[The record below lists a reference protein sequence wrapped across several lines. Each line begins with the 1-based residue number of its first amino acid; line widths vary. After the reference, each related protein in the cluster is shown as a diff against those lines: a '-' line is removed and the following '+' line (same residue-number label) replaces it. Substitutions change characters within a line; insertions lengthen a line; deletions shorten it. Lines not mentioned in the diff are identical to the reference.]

1 MIAILAILICLISI
15 FSKII
20 AHFKYLTINPNKDI
34 DIPVAFGAFSPFFI
48 SDKDGEKEN
57 SQLKSIGNRIK
68 VYLALFYL
76 GLITFFVYVS
86 VSA

>member
-20 AHFKYLTINPNKDI
+20 AHFKYLTSSPTKDI
-34 DIPVAFGAFSPFFI
+34 DIPVAFGAFSPVFI
-48 SDKDGEKEN
+48 SDKDREEEN
-57 SQLKSIGNRIK
+57 SQLKSIGTRIK
-68 VYLALFYL
+68 IYLALFYL

-86 VSA
+86 I